1 MLLVLGEPDTT
12 LTPSVRAKQPK
23 AHLTAV
29 PIRFIND
36 VLREHKTV
44 PASDAL

>member
-1 MLLVLGEPDTT
+1 MLLVLGESDTT

-36 VLREHKTV
+36 VEHKTV
-44 PASDAL
+44 PASDTL